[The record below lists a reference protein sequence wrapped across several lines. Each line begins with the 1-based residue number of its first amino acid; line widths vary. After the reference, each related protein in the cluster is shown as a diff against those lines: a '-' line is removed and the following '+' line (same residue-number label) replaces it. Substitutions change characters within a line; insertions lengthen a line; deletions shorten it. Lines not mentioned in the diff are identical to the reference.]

1 MSIILCAGVD
11 PGIVHTGVVTLMMD
25 PEARTFDTYNEPVVG
40 ADPDEVMT
48 ALENSGYGIP
58 DHTFIEKYNPR
69 SAFKQDKEMIVAV
82 SELNKHLPNSK
93 VINNMGS
100 KQVIRKPLLDQLDLW
115 VFPATHHQD
124 LQAAARI
131 MIYGMLKNPELNTLL
146 ADFVKALYDGQP
158 WRKL

>member
-1 MSIILCAGVD
+1 MSIILVGGVD
-11 PGIVHTGVVTLMMD
+11 PGIVHTGVVTLAMD
-25 PEARTFDTYNEPVVG
+25 QDRRTFSTYNEPVVG
-40 ADPDEVMT
+40 ADPDNVLE
-48 ALENSGYGIP
+48 ALENSGYGVP

-82 SELNKHLPNSK
+82 SELNKRLPNSK

-100 KQVIRKPLLDQLDLW
+100 KQVIRKPLLDQLNLW

-131 MIYGMLKNPELNTLL
+131 MIYGMLKNPELNLLL
-146 ADFVKALYDGQP
+146 ANFVRDLYDGTP
-158 WRKL
+158 WTMR